1 MQPIKIIIEKH
12 PDGYVAYPIGIK
24 GIVVGEGD
32 TYEEALA
39 DVKSAIQSTSKPL
52 AESLEINSVTED
64 KMKPLPEIERILRDQ
79 KPILREKFKVRE
91 IGIFGSVVRGEQKQ
105 TSDLDLLVEFEE
117 PIGLIK
123 YVNLQNY
130 LSDKVGSRVDLV
142 MKSGL
147 KPRISRHV
155 LKEVIYV

>member
-1 MQPIKIIIEKH
+1 MSI
-12 PDGYVAYPIGIK
+12 
-24 GIVVGEGD
+24 
-32 TYEEALA
+32 TEE
-39 DVKSAIQSTSKPL
+39 
-52 AESLEINSVTED
+52 
-64 KMKPLPEIERILRDQ
+64 KMKTLPEIERILRDQ

-91 IGIFGSVVRGEQKQ
+91 IGIFGSVVRGEQKD